1 MQTDPF
7 HIEVLPKSVH
17 PASEQRETGVTH
29 TSYQE
34 ESAFYALI
42 ERGDTQRLAQTL
54 EQYFS
59 TAVIVGHLSD
69 NPTRQMQYWAVCCIT
84 LGIRAAI
91 RGGLE
96 EMAAF
101 NLSDQYIMQ
110 VDQLHSSGEIMR
122 YLGKIVMEL
131 TELVRKKAHRDC
143 PASVRKCL
151 HYIDA
156 HLHETV
162 RLAELAALTGLSAAY
177 LSKLF
182 HQYVGKTI
190 GAYIMEQKLEAAQKL
205 LEEGRGQKEIAYML
219 GFCSQTYFITRFKE
233 AYGITPHRY
242 AAACRKK

>member
-7 HIEVLPKSVH
+7 HIEVLPKA
-17 PASEQRETGVTH
+17 ASEQRESGAAH

-34 ESAFYALI
+34 EAAFYALI
-42 ERGDTQRLAQTL
+42 EQGDTQRLAQTL
-54 EQYFS
+54 KHYFS
-59 TAVIVGHLSD
+59 AAVTVGHLSD

-96 EMAAF
+96 EMVAF
-101 NLSDQYIMQ
+101 HLSDQYIMQ

-122 YLGKIVMEL
+122 YLEQIVLEL

-143 PASVRKCL
+143 PASIRKCL
-151 HYIDA
+151 RYIDA
-156 HLHETV
+156 HLHEPV
-162 RLAELAALTGLSAAY
+162 RLAGLSALTGLSPAY
-177 LSKLF
+177 LSRLF
-182 HQYVGKTI
+182 HQYIGKTTS
-190 GAYIMEQKLEAAQKL
+190 AYIMEQKLAAAQKL

-219 GFCSQTYFITRFKE
+219 GFCSQTYFITCFKE
-233 AYGITPHRY
+233 AYGITPYRY